1 MNNLG
6 LKLNLIFLQFRTA
19 ISVGRS
25 NFLKVL
31 KENAGGIFEVPEL
44 IQTTAFSLEGRL
56 TVPRIQFLIGYAQ
69 DPNTSVSTY
78 SRFFPAIYLNEDHHQ
93 DEYLFRSEILYKV
106 NFPLRS

>member
-6 LKLNLIFLQFRTA
+6 LELNLIFLQYRTA
-19 ISVGRS
+19 ISVGWS

-44 IQTTAFSLEGRL
+44 IQTTTFSLKGRL
-56 TVPRIQFLIGYAQ
+56 TVPRIQILIGYAQ

-78 SRFFPAIYLNEDHHQ
+78 SHFFPAIYLNEDHCQ
-93 DEYLFRSEILYKV
+93 DEYLFCGEILYKV

>member
-19 ISVGRS
+19 ISVGQS

-44 IQTTAFSLEGRL
+44 TTAFSLEGRL
-56 TVPRIQFLIGYAQ
+56 TVPRIRFLIGYAQ
-69 DPNTSVSTY
+69 DPNTSISTY
-78 SRFFPAIYLNEDHHQ
+78 SRFFPAIYLNEDHRQ
-93 DEYLFRSEILYKV
+93 DEYLFRGEILYKV